1 MDITFSTPN
10 CGEIPLLAVQ
20 GVREVTAAANP
31 GHTSNNS
38 AAPDSVPAPATGD
51 NSTQT
56 THNTSSTLT
65 PSPGSAEDT
74 YSDAHVLNATAS
86 VTRLVTLAGLR
97 KGNISFTLQVANDTT
112 GVPIPVD
119 ASASVVQAEVSRLL
133 RSSSSTRDGVSAAL
147 PPLGNAH
154 LEHPPVT
161 VTRSGSCAAGY
172 VWTVTYTAFYGPAPD
187 LHVADSAQLENAT
200 ADRRT
205 PTLTVDQTTSK
216 SMLRLRPIPGAL
228 TRSVH
233 SDPQVV
239 VHINGHSA
247 TCNAT
252 NPRDARRTH
261 WIRDADCSF
270 DFSAQPLLG

>member
-1 MDITFSTPN
+1 MDITGWDITFSTPN

-147 PPLGNAH
+147 PQQC
-154 LEHPPVT
+154 T
-161 VTRSGSCAAGY
+161 
-172 VWTVTYTAFYGPAPD
+172 
-187 LHVADSAQLENAT
+187 
-200 ADRRT
+200 
-205 PTLTVDQTTSK
+205 
-216 SMLRLRPIPGAL
+216 PGASAGHCNPFRQL
-228 TRSVH
+228 RSWVCVDRH
-233 SDPQVV
+233 LYSILWP
-239 VHINGHSA
+239 S
-247 TCNAT
+247 
-252 NPRDARRTH
+252 
-261 WIRDADCSF
+261 S
-270 DFSAQPLLG
+270 